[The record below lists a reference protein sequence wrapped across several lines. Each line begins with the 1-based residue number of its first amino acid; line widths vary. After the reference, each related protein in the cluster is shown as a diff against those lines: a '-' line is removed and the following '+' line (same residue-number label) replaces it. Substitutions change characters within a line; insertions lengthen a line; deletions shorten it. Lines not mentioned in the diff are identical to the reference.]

1 MMSKSAVHSD
11 NRKLNDLS
19 FLSPEA
25 INSLQ
30 NEKLAKQFELIAQY
44 HPFYKDRS
52 QKLGV
57 ELSSLNLSN
66 LDRFPV
72 TSKADLAENFDD
84 FQLQLP
90 DEFADPIW
98 DIAYTSGS
106 TSKPIPI
113 YQTSR
118 DFRTILLTQRRMA
131 EIRGMNSEDRI
142 LNLFPLTQ
150 YPHGAWTRANH
161 AAATLGAYV
170 ACGMSG
176 SADGEFGAT
185 RSLSEVAQLAARIE
199 ATVFWGVPS
208 YVKKVLDQIAKEGL
222 KIPKLRM
229 IAVSGEACTTQMK
242 SSLIELAAQI
252 GAEVQVSNS
261 LGASEL
267 QCGLVECKDGA
278 GFHNPAPELFYFS
291 VLDDAGMEVSED
303 TFGTLA
309 VTHLDRRGTTLIKY
323 LLGDQVRLTR
333 SACPEC
339 GRSGGR
345 IIAHQG
351 RAGTLIKIRGQLVD
365 RAVLERC
372 VSEFPGVLDYM
383 ILISK
388 ENPLDGLS
396 EDRLNIEIATKDGE
410 KSDDIS
416 IALAAQIKKEINVS
430 PKITSVEI
438 GDLHVENV
446 SIKTTKF
453 RDERS

>member
-1 MMSKSAVHSD
+1 MMSTDASHSSIQARED
-11 NRKLNDLS
+11 VS
-19 FLSPEA
+19 FLSPQA
-25 INSLQ
+25 ISSLQ
-30 NEKLAKQFELIAQY
+30 NEKLVKQFELIARY
-44 HPFYKDRS
+44 HSFYKERS
-52 QKLGV
+52 QKLGL

-66 LDRFPV
+66 LDDFPV
-72 TSKADLAENFDD
+72 TSKADLAENFDN

-90 DEFADPIW
+90 DELSDPIW

-142 LNLFPLTQ
+142 LNLYPLTQ

-176 SADGEFGAT
+176 SSDGEFGAT

-208 YVKKVLDQIAKEGL
+208 YVKKVLDQIEKEKL
-222 KIPKLRM
+222 TIPKLRM
-229 IAVSGEACTTQMK
+229 VAVSGEACSDQMK
-242 SSLIELAAQI
+242 SSLIELAARVGADVQI
-252 GAEVQVSNS
+252 SNS

-291 VLDDAGMEVSED
+291 VLDSAGREVNED

-333 SACPEC
+333 AACPEC
-339 GRSGGR
+339 GRAGGR

-372 VSEFPGVLDYM
+372 VSEFPGVIDYM
-383 ILISK
+383 ILVSK

-396 EDRLNIEIATKDGE
+396 EDLINIEVVTKDGE
-410 KSDDIS
+410 QSDEFVNT
-416 IALAAQIKKEINVS
+416 LAAQIKKEINVS
-430 PKITSVEI
+430 PKIKLVELEN
-438 GDLHVENV
+438 LHVENV

-453 RDERS
+453 RDER

>member
-1 MMSKSAVHSD
+1 MMSTRASD
-11 NRKLNDLS
+11 SSIQVLQDVS
-19 FLSPEA
+19 FLSPQA
-25 INSLQ
+25 ISALQ
-30 NEKLAKQFELIAQY
+30 NEKLVKQFELIAQY
-44 HPFYKDRS
+44 HSFYKERS
-52 QKLGV
+52 QKIGL
-57 ELSSLNLSN
+57 ELSSINLSN
-66 LDRFPV
+66 LDDFPV
-72 TSKADLAENFDD
+72 TSKADLAENFDN

-90 DEFADPIW
+90 DELSDPIW

-142 LNLFPLTQ
+142 LNLYPLTQ

-176 SADGEFGAT
+176 SSDGEFGAT

-208 YVKKVLDQIAKEGL
+208 YVKKVLDQIKKENL
-222 KIPKLRM
+222 TIPKLRM
-229 IAVSGEACTTQMK
+229 IAVSGEACSGQMK
-242 SSLIELAAQI
+242 SSLIELAARI
-252 GAEVQVSNS
+252 GADVQISNS

-291 VLDDAGMEVSED
+291 VLDYAGKEVKED

-333 SACPEC
+333 AACPEC
-339 GRSGGR
+339 GRAGGR

-372 VSEFPGVLDYM
+372 VSEFPGVIDYM

-396 EDRLNIEIATKDGE
+396 EDLINIEVATKDGE
-410 KSDDIS
+410 QSEEFVS
-416 IALAAQIKKEINVS
+416 ILAAQIKKEINVS
-430 PKITSVEI
+430 PKITLVEI
-438 GDLHVENV
+438 ENLHIENV

-453 RDERS
+453 RDER

>member
-1 MMSKSAVHSD
+1 MMSTNELHSSIQARED
-11 NRKLNDLS
+11 VS
-19 FLSPEA
+19 FLSPQA

-30 NEKLAKQFELIAQY
+30 NEKLIKQFELIAKY
-44 HPFYKDRS
+44 HSFYKERS
-52 QKLGV
+52 QKLGL
-57 ELSSLNLSN
+57 ELSSVNLSN
-66 LDRFPV
+66 LDDFPV
-72 TSKADLAENFDD
+72 TSKADLAENFDN

-90 DEFADPIW
+90 DEFSDPIW

-142 LNLFPLTQ
+142 LNLYPLTQ

-161 AAATLGAYV
+161 AAATIGAYV

-176 SADGEFGAT
+176 SSDGEFGAT
-185 RSLSEVAQLAARIE
+185 RSLSEVAQLAERIE

-208 YVKKVLDQIAKEGL
+208 YVKKVLDQIKKENL
-222 KIPKLRM
+222 TIPKLRM
-229 IAVSGEACTTQMK
+229 IAVSGEACSAQMK
-242 SSLIELAAQI
+242 SSLIELAALVGADVQI
-252 GAEVQVSNS
+252 SNS

-291 VLDDAGMEVSED
+291 VLDNAGREVNED

-333 SACPEC
+333 AACPEC
-339 GRSGGR
+339 GRAGGR

-365 RAVLERC
+365 CAVLERC
-372 VSEFPGVLDYM
+372 VSEFPGVFDYM
-383 ILISK
+383 ILVSK

-396 EDRLNIEIATKDGE
+396 EDLINIEIATKDGE
-410 KSDDIS
+410 QSEEFAS
-416 IALAAQIKKEINVS
+416 TLAAQIKREINVS
-430 PKITSVEI
+430 TKITLVEI
-438 GDLHVENV
+438 GNLHVENV

-453 RDERS
+453 RDER

>member
-1 MMSKSAVHSD
+1 MMSTHTSHSSVQARED
-11 NRKLNDLS
+11 VS
-19 FLSPEA
+19 FLSPQEISA
-25 INSLQ
+25 VQ
-30 NEKLAKQFELIAQY
+30 NEKLVKQFELVEQY
-44 HPFYKDRS
+44 HSFYKARS
-52 QKLGV
+52 QKLGIK
-57 ELSSLNLSN
+57 LSSLTLSN
-66 LDRFPV
+66 LDDFPA
-72 TSKADLAENFDD
+72 TSKTDLAENFDS
-84 FQLQLP
+84 FRLELP
-90 DEFADPIW
+90 DEFSDPIW
-98 DIAYTSGS
+98 DISYTSGS
-106 TSKPIPI
+106 TSTPIPI

-142 LNLFPLTQ
+142 LNLYPLTQ

-176 SADGEFGAT
+176 SSDGEFGAT

-208 YVKKVLDQIAKEGL
+208 YVKKVLDQIEKESL
-222 KIPKLRM
+222 TIPKLRM
-229 IAVSGEACTTQMK
+229 IAVSGEACSSQMK
-242 SSLIELAAQI
+242 SSLIELAARI
-252 GAEVQVSNS
+252 GADVQISNS

-291 VLDDAGMEVSED
+291 VLDHAGREVNED

-339 GRSGGR
+339 GRAGGR

-372 VSEFPGVLDYM
+372 VSEFPGVIDFM
-383 ILISK
+383 ILVSK

-396 EDRLNIEIATKDGE
+396 EDLIKIEVATKDSE
-410 KSDDIS
+410 RSDQFAS
-416 IALAAQIKKEINVS
+416 ALAAEVKKKINVT
-430 PKITSVEI
+430 PKITLVEI
-438 GDLHVENV
+438 GNLHVENV

-453 RDERS
+453 RDER

>member
-1 MMSKSAVHSD
+1 MISTNELHSSIQARED
-11 NRKLNDLS
+11 VS
-19 FLSPEA
+19 FLSPQE
-25 INSLQ
+25 INVLQ
-30 NEKLAKQFELIAQY
+30 NEKLIKQFELIAKY
-44 HPFYKDRS
+44 HSFYKERS
-52 QKLGV
+52 RELGL
-57 ELSSLNLSN
+57 ELSSLNISN
-66 LDRFPV
+66 LDDFPV
-72 TSKADLAENFDD
+72 TSKADLAENFDN

-90 DEFADPIW
+90 DEFSDPIW
-98 DIAYTSGS
+98 DISYTSGS

-142 LNLFPLTQ
+142 LNLYPLTQ

-176 SADGEFGAT
+176 SSDGEFGAT

-208 YVKKVLDQIAKEGL
+208 YVKKVLDQIEKENL
-222 KIPKLRM
+222 TIPKLRM
-229 IAVSGEACTTQMK
+229 IAVSGEACSDQMK
-242 SSLIELAAQI
+242 SSLIELAALVGADVQI
-252 GAEVQVSNS
+252 SNS

-291 VLDDAGMEVSED
+291 VLDNAGREVNED

-333 SACPEC
+333 AACPEC
-339 GRSGGR
+339 GRAGGR

-372 VSEFPGVLDYM
+372 VSEFSGVIDYM
-383 ILISK
+383 ILVRK

-396 EDRLNIEIATKDGE
+396 EDLINIEVATKDSE
-410 KSDDIS
+410 QSDEFAS
-416 IALAAQIKKEINVS
+416 ALAAQIKKEINVS
-430 PKITSVEI
+430 PKIILVEI
-438 GDLHVENV
+438 GNLHVENV

-453 RDERS
+453 RDER

>member
-1 MMSKSAVHSD
+1 MISTNELHSSIQARED
-11 NRKLNDLS
+11 VS
-19 FLSPEA
+19 FLSPQE
-25 INSLQ
+25 INVLQ
-30 NEKLAKQFELIAQY
+30 NEKLIKQFELIAKY
-44 HPFYKDRS
+44 HSFYKERS
-52 QKLGV
+52 RELGL
-57 ELSSLNLSN
+57 ELSSLNLAN
-66 LDRFPV
+66 LDDFPV
-72 TSKADLAENFDD
+72 TSKADLAENFDN

-90 DEFADPIW
+90 DEFSDPIW
-98 DIAYTSGS
+98 DISYTSGS

-142 LNLFPLTQ
+142 LNLYPLTQ

-176 SADGEFGAT
+176 SSDGEFGAT

-208 YVKKVLDQIAKEGL
+208 YVKKVLDQIEKENL
-222 KIPKLRM
+222 TIPKLRM
-229 IAVSGEACTTQMK
+229 IAVSGEACSDQMK
-242 SSLIELAAQI
+242 SSLIELAALVGADVQI
-252 GAEVQVSNS
+252 SNS

-291 VLDDAGMEVSED
+291 VLDNAGREVNED

-333 SACPEC
+333 AACPEC
-339 GRSGGR
+339 GRAGGR

-372 VSEFPGVLDYM
+372 VSEFSGVIDYM
-383 ILISK
+383 ILVRK

-396 EDRLNIEIATKDGE
+396 EDLINIEVATKDSE
-410 KSDDIS
+410 QSDEFAS
-416 IALAAQIKKEINVS
+416 ALAAQIKKEINVS
-430 PKITSVEI
+430 PKIILVEI
-438 GDLHVENV
+438 GNLHVENV

-453 RDERS
+453 RDER

>member
-1 MMSKSAVHSD
+1 MISTNELHSSIQARED
-11 NRKLNDLS
+11 VS
-19 FLSPEA
+19 FLSPQE
-25 INSLQ
+25 INLLQ
-30 NEKLAKQFELIAQY
+30 NEKLIKQFELIAKY
-44 HPFYKDRS
+44 HSFYKERS
-52 QKLGV
+52 RELGL
-57 ELSSLNLSN
+57 ELSSLNLAN
-66 LDRFPV
+66 LDDFPV
-72 TSKADLAENFDD
+72 TSKADLAENFDN

-90 DEFADPIW
+90 DEFSDPIW
-98 DIAYTSGS
+98 DISYTSGS

-142 LNLFPLTQ
+142 LNLYPLTQ

-176 SADGEFGAT
+176 SSDGEFGAT

-208 YVKKVLDQIAKEGL
+208 YVKKVLDQIVKENL
-222 KIPKLRM
+222 TIPKLRM
-229 IAVSGEACTTQMK
+229 IAVSGEACSDQMK
-242 SSLIELAAQI
+242 SSLIELAALVGADVQI
-252 GAEVQVSNS
+252 SNS

-291 VLDDAGMEVSED
+291 VLDNAGREVNED

-333 SACPEC
+333 AACPEC
-339 GRSGGR
+339 GRAGGR

-372 VSEFPGVLDYM
+372 VSEFSGVIDYM
-383 ILISK
+383 ILVRK

-396 EDRLNIEIATKDGE
+396 EDLINIEVATKDSE
-410 KSDDIS
+410 QSDEFAS
-416 IALAAQIKKEINVS
+416 ALAAQIKKEINVS
-430 PKITSVEI
+430 PKIILVEI
-438 GDLHVENV
+438 GNLHVENV

-453 RDERS
+453 RDER

>member
-1 MMSKSAVHSD
+1 MTSIHLSHSSNQGLKD
-11 NRKLNDLS
+11 VS
-19 FLSPEA
+19 FLSPQA

-30 NEKLAKQFELIAQY
+30 NEKLINQLELIARY

-52 QKLGV
+52 QNTGIQLRSV
-57 ELSSLNLSN
+57 NLSN
-66 LDRFPV
+66 LDDFPV
-72 TSKADLAENFDD
+72 TSKADLAENFDN

-90 DEFADPIW
+90 DEFTDPIW

-113 YQTSR
+113 YQTAR
-118 DFRTILLTQRRMA
+118 DFKTILLTQRRMA
-131 EIRGMNSEDRI
+131 EIRGMNSGDRI

-161 AAATLGAYV
+161 AAATLGSYV

-176 SADGEFGAT
+176 TSDGEFGAT
-185 RSLSEVAQLAARIE
+185 RSLSEVAQLAGRIE

-208 YVKKVLDQIAKEGL
+208 YIKKVLDQIKKEQFT
-222 KIPKLRM
+222 IPKLRM
-229 IAVSGEACTTQMK
+229 IAVSGEACSVQMK
-242 SSLIELAAQI
+242 SSLIELAACL
-252 GAEVQVSNS
+252 GADVHISNS

-291 VLDDAGMEVSED
+291 VLDAAGREVNED

-333 SACPEC
+333 AACPEC
-339 GRSGGR
+339 GRAGGR

-365 RAVLERC
+365 CAVLERC
-372 VSEFPGVLDYM
+372 VSEFPGVKDYM
-383 ILISK
+383 ILVSK

-396 EDRLNIEIATKDGE
+396 EDLINIEVATKDDEQSGE
-410 KSDDIS
+410 FIS
-416 IALAAQIKKEINVS
+416 TLASQIKRKTNVS
-430 PKITSVEI
+430 SKITLVEI

-453 RDERS
+453 RDER